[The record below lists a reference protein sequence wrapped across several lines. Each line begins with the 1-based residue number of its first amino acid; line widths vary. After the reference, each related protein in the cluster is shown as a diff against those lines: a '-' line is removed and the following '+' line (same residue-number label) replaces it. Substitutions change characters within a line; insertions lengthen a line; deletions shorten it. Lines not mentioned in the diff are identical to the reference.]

1 MPAASTSATMVA
13 TVGDGVG
20 SATGVEA
27 ATLVDGV
34 VEATGAAVTVEVGAE
49 LT

>member
-1 MPAASTSATMVA
+1 MVA